1 MTVVRHRRSRQT
13 SSTLASPS
21 PEPSVGSSS
30 AQVVPSQG
38 GTIRGRLVGIIALPV
53 VAVVLLLGY
62 ITVVET
68 SSYRAVTA
76 ASDSVSLALA
86 VQDLTQ
92 ELQTERGLTA
102 GLLGGNVGFRSEIGP
117 ARERVDQRR
126 AVVETAI
133 ADGGDVADRV
143 DLALRELDGLS
154 VVRSGADNGSAGR
167 AATFEFFTERI
178 ATLNRVDLGLEQ
190 VTDPELRRHV
200 ATFTALNRIKESTA
214 QQRAFLN
221 GVFSAG
227 GFEEGEFLQF
237 AAMRA
242 ARDVAL
248 VDFTGQATPSQKA
261 ASDWVLDTGA
271 ARVAA
276 HFEQVALTSADGR
289 RLQVNPQSWWSALTT
304 VLDGMR
310 GIQQHVGAEIEARAA
325 ERQNESTQRILVVAT
340 GVLLFLVSAIALLV
354 LAARSITR
362 PLATLVAEAND
373 LATTRLP
380 AAVSRLQDGHEDGDL
395 VAPDSVR
402 VPAGS
407 TSEIRSV
414 AGALDQ
420 VQAVAFRLAAEQAL
434 LRRSTTES
442 LANLGRRNQN
452 LLRRQLG
459 FITTLEREE
468 SDPAG
473 LANLFELDHLATRM
487 RRNAESLLVLVGAGK
502 PKPRQGLAPLPVADV
517 IRAAI
522 SEVEEYR
529 RVQLRRIDDSW
540 VVGADVSAVAHILA
554 ELVENGLTFS
564 PPESDVEIQGRRSG
578 EGYLIA
584 ITDHGVGMS
593 SEELAQANARL
604 RGEGD
609 FLVAPTRYL
618 GHYVVGQLARD
629 LEVDV
634 QLVPSPVTGVTARV
648 LLPLAVLTT
657 PGTDRGEDSSVAG
670 KALPIAIAS
679 EQVAAVSAGPSYQP
693 LQVAS
698 RPAAEGASAGTTP
711 DTGGSQPDAAAP
723 PVIDQP
729 TGSSPIQ
736 VPPAGLSGDRTANG
750 LRKRLPRERRTTTAV
765 PAVTAPESGQR
776 PPALDDSPTNI
787 RDRLTALR
795 AGMFRGQIEPPAHG
809 TDSDTDAPTE
819 PWRTRDG

>member
-1 MTVVRHRRSRQT
+1 MTVVRHRRGKQAN
-13 SSTLASPS
+13 STVAPS
-21 PEPSVGSSS
+21 GVEPRV
-30 AQVVPSQG
+30 ATTWA

-53 VAVVLLLGY
+53 LAVVLLLGY

-68 SSYRAVTA
+68 SGYRAVTA
-76 ASDSVSLALA
+76 ASDSVSVALA

-102 GLLGGNVGFRSEIGP
+102 GLLGGNAGFRLEIDP
-117 ARERVDQRR
+117 ARQRVNQRR
-126 AVVETAI
+126 QAVEAAI
-133 ADGGDVADRV
+133 AGGGTVADRV
-143 DLALRELDGLS
+143 DAALRELDGLP

-167 AATFEFFTERI
+167 AATFEFFTDRI
-178 ATLNRVDLGLEQ
+178 ATLNRIDFGLDQ

-214 QQRAFLN
+214 QQRALLN

-227 GFEEGEFLQF
+227 GFDEGEFLQF

-248 VDFTGQATPSQKA
+248 VDFAGQATPSQKA

-276 HFEQVALTSADGR
+276 HFEQVALASADGR

-310 GIQQHVGAEIEARAA
+310 RIQQHVGAEIEARAA
-325 ERQNESTQRILVVAT
+325 ERQNESTQRILVVAS
-340 GVLLFLVSAIALLV
+340 GVLLFLVGAIALLV

-362 PLATLVAEAND
+362 PLATLAAEAHD

-380 AAVSRLQDGHEDGDL
+380 AAVRRLQGGDDDGDPE
-395 VAPDSVR
+395 APASVR
-402 VPAGS
+402 IPAGS

-459 FITTLEREE
+459 FITKLEREE
-468 SDPAG
+468 SDPTG

-502 PKPRQGLAPLPVADV
+502 PRQWLAPLPVADV

-529 RVQLRRIDDSW
+529 RVQLRRIDEAW
-540 VVGADVSAVAHILA
+540 VVGADVSAVAHMLA

-564 PPESDVEIQGRRSG
+564 PPESDVEIQGRRSS

-584 ITDHGVGMS
+584 ITDQGVGMLP
-593 SEELAQANARL
+593 EDLAQANARL

-609 FLVAPTRYL
+609 FVSAPTRYL
-618 GHYVVGQLARD
+618 GHHVVGQLARD
-629 LEVDV
+629 LEIDV

-648 LLPLAVLTT
+648 VLPFTVLTSADAG
-657 PGTDRGEDSSVAG
+657 PPEEGSVAG
-670 KALPIAIAS
+670 EASPIAIAAAP
-679 EQVAAVSAGPSYQP
+679 EQVTAVAGGPSGQLP
-693 LQVAS
+693 RIDS
-698 RPAAEGASAGTTP
+698 RPASAVEP
-711 DTGGSQPDAAAP
+711 ADTRPLSDGVRSDAVVQPVSDR
-723 PVIDQP
+723 P
-729 TGSSPIQ
+729 TGLPAQLATGSPT
-736 VPPAGLSGDRTANG
+736 GDRTANG
-750 LRKRLPRERRTTTAV
+750 LRKRLPRERRPTTAA
-765 PAVTAPESGQR
+765 PAVAAPESGRR

-795 AGMFRGQIEPPAHG
+795 AGMLRGQD
-809 TDSDTDAPTE
+809 DSSATVSDSGADAPTE